1 MADVNILQTSS
12 YLSFRLGDEAFAA
25 NTSKVLSILEM
36 TKITEV
42 PQAPHFMKGIINL
55 RGKVLPIIDI
65 RMKFGMTPT
74 VYTSNTC
81 IVVMDI
87 AMETGSVELG
97 VLVDSVESVL
107 EIERDKVLEAPSIGS
122 RYKADFIE
130 GVIHEGDNFIMLLDI
145 DKIFSSLEIVAL
157 NQSAAE
163 RGADS
168 SIEIVG

>member
-1 MADVNILQTSS
+1 MIGLNISQTNSF
-12 YLSFRLGDEAFAA
+12 LTFRLGEEAFAA
-25 NTSKVLSILEM
+25 NAGKVLSILEM

-42 PQAPHFMKGIINL
+42 PQAPRFMKGIINL

-87 AMETGSVELG
+87 EMETGSVELG

-122 RYKADFIE
+122 RYKAEFIQ
-130 GVIHEGDNFIMLLDI
+130 GVIHEADSIVMLLDI
-145 DKIFSSLEIVAL
+145 DKIFSSLDIVAL
-157 NQSAAE
+157 SQSAGEKSLAE
-163 RGADS
+163 S
-168 SIEIVG
+168 VG

>member
-1 MADVNILQTSS
+1 
-12 YLSFRLGDEAFAA
+12 
-25 NTSKVLSILEM
+25 VLSILEM

-42 PQAPHFMKGIINL
+42 PQAPQFMKGIINL

-87 AMETGSVELG
+87 EMETGSVELG

-130 GVIHEGDNFIMLLDI
+130 GVIHEGDDFIMLLDI
-145 DKIFSSLEIVAL
+145 DKVFSSMEIVAL